1 MKILVSASIA
11 VLSTAVIA
19 VVWDAEMTGGVDHL
33 AQKPQPPDTTIVGVP
48 PPETFGVVETLVD
61 VGVSV
66 IVEEVLEEVVDVTDT
81 TIYSAIDD
89 DLLEAALLTAEDLN
103 AAPGLD
109 YLGDGWQPGHVGL
122 QIEVSGDDHTAGE
135 GLCPGGDNFV
145 LPASQVGFDLIGGD
159 GVFVFESIMSFEHP
173 ESAESWVAAYESCPE
188 EWKEEG
194 DPDEYITVE
203 PVEIADFGEDS
214 TAFRLL
220 YEHTTSVDTEHDE
233 AIAFVR
239 VGPTVLVAVRLENY
253 ADAYDPAAPYDPSLL
268 NDLTAAA
275 VAKVEATLD

>member
-1 MKILVSASIA
+1 MKLLLCAGVAVSSMTTAIILA
-11 VLSTAVIA
+11 VEDSDVT
-19 VVWDAEMTGGVDHL
+19 
-33 AQKPQPPDTTIVGVP
+33 VGRNVAIP
-48 PPETFGVVETLVD
+48 VETL
-61 VGVSV
+61 
-66 IVEEVLEEVVDVTDT
+66 IVEEEVVVEETLVEKVVAEETLVEEVVDVTDT

-89 DLLEAALLTAEDLN
+89 DLLEEALLTAEDLN
-103 AAPGLD
+103 AAPELD

-135 GLCPGGDNFV
+135 GLCPEGDNFV

-203 PVEIADFGEDS
+203 PVEIADFGEES

-239 VGPTVLVAVRLENY
+239 VSPTVLVAVRLENY
-253 ADAYDPAAPYDPSLL
+253 TDAYDPTAPYDPSIL

-275 VAKVEATLD
+275 VAKVEATLG